1 MAQVIDFVGL
11 FGIWFLISVLVLLV
25 NYAPKCC
32 VDRVARLHRAC
43 LGRMDKAVKASTGID
58 IEHKQ
63 DAETVDNEAAMLRKL
78 LKQMADVQGEIAEVK
93 SGMEKTSAAVTAA
106 AQEGPG
112 RRRRTLQK
120 NDSAADI
127 KGTLNGD

>member
-11 FGIWFLISVLVLLV
+11 FGIWFLISFLCLLV

-32 VDRVARLHRAC
+32 MDRVARLQRAFRER
-43 LGRMDKAVKASTGID
+43 LMAPLHKAAGIEID
-58 IEHKQ
+58 LENE
-63 DAETVDNEAAMLRKL
+63 AETVDNEAAMLRKL

-106 AQEGPG
+106 AQEGSG
-112 RRRRTLQK
+112 RRRRTLQR

>member
-1 MAQVIDFVGL
+1 MLHGQGGPPPAGLPRKADGAPPLHKAAGIEIDL
-11 FGIWFLISVLVLLV
+11 E
-25 NYAPKCC
+25 NE
-32 VDRVARLHRAC
+32 
-43 LGRMDKAVKASTGID
+43 ASAGG
-58 IEHKQ
+58 
-63 DAETVDNEAAMLRKL
+63 VDNEAAMLRKL

-106 AQEGPG
+106 AQESSG